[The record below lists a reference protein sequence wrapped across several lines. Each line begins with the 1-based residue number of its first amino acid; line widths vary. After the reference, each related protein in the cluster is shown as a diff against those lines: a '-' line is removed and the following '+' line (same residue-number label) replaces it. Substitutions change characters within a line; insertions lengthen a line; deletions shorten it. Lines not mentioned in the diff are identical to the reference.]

1 MIITAPTGLY
11 KGVLPAGDEAGN
23 VTYTISS
30 QSPPRANVTVLQ
42 LPVSEEF
49 GAAPD
54 KIFDDDERR
63 AQFGELIFS
72 VVQSNKGL
80 LGSNAKAFEVG
91 EILNFEVLPP
101 IEELVTVRAPEDI
114 EIQHN
119 TNMLNLANLNLTEEE
134 IAQLEAQSETK
145 QRELEAQ
152 FAQKQDELKSLDVDI
167 REKQKTINE
176 NNKALN
182 AVRTILGVPDGQTS
196 DDPIFQKLS
205 ANEALFQEELEAL
218 ISDRNLVA
226 QEVADVSKEVFRISE
241 LVR

>member
-11 KGVLPAGDEAGN
+11 KGILPSGGAVGN
-23 VTYTISS
+23 ITYTIST
-30 QSPPRANVTVLQ
+30 QGPPRANITVLQ
-42 LPVSEEF
+42 LPVAEELRV
-49 GAAPD
+49 APD

-80 LGSNAKAFEVG
+80 FGSNIKAFEVG
-91 EILNFEVLPP
+91 EVLNFEVSPP
-101 IEELVTVRAPEDI
+101 DEELTTVQSPEDI

-119 TNMLNLANLNLTEEE
+119 TNLLNLDSLNLTDEE
-134 IAQLEAQSETK
+134 IAQLNQQSEDK

-152 FAQKQDELKSLDVDI
+152 FAQKQDELKSFDVDI

-176 NNKALN
+176 NCKVLK
-182 AVRTILGVPDGQTS
+182 AVRTILGISDGQTS
-196 DDPIFQKLS
+196 DDPVFQKLIV
-205 ANEALFQEELEAL
+205 NETNFQEELETL
-218 ISDRNLVA
+218 ISDRNVVA
-226 QEVADVSKEVFRISE
+226 QEVADIHKMVIRISE